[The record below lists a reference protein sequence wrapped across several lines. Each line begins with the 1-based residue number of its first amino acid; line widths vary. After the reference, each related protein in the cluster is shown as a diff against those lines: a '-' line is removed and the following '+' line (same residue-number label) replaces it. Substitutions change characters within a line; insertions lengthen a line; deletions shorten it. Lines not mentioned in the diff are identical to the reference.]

1 MANRKQ
7 VQKKITHKGGAINS
21 VERAIERMNAH
32 NALEYAKKVNAKRRI
47 IVLKK
52 DTHTGRIIEEIIE
65 PSKIKINCSFILT
78 PFFVNSQS

>member
-21 VERAIERMNAH
+21 VERAVERMNAQ

-47 IVLKK
+47 KVLKK
-52 DTHTGRIIEEIIE
+52 DTHTGETIVEIIE
-65 PSKIKINCSFILT
+65 PNKIKSKSI
-78 PFFVNSQS
+78 